1 MSSPALVLFRKEC
14 RVALRSTATWCV
26 FAACAS
32 LVGVFFVFALREA
45 AGGPGTLPELFCM
58 PLALAAPLPAAFF
71 TMGLFARE
79 RHNRTLETLLTAPV
93 TDAQTVLAKF
103 SAACLLS
110 LVALALCLPVFHAY
124 LRFAAPPPAWDPRAL
139 ASGWCAIAC
148 ATVLWTALGLFFSLL
163 CRHESAAGAATLI
176 AGLGISM
183 PVSGA
188 VELPFDS
195 ALAPYSLVA
204 FARGVAD
211 TRPLFVALSGA
222 AFLLFLSVRVLESR
236 RWLPSAAS

>member
-1 MSSPALVLFRKEC
+1 MSSPTAVLFRKEC

-32 LVGVFFVFALREA
+32 LVGLFFSLALREA
-45 AGGPGTLPELFCM
+45 AGGPATLPELFCT

-79 RHNRTLETLLTAPV
+79 RHNGTLETLLTAPV

-103 SAACLLS
+103 LAACLLA
-110 LVALALCLPVFHAY
+110 LVALALCLPVFEAY
-124 LRFAAPPPAWDPRAL
+124 LRFAAPPPPWDVRAL
-139 ASGWCAIAC
+139 AAGWGAIAC
-148 ATVLWTALGLFFSLL
+148 ATVLWTALGTFFSLL

-176 AGLGISM
+176 VGFGLSL

-188 VELPFDS
+188 VALPFGS
-195 ALAPYSLVA
+195 ALEPYSLVA

-211 TRPLFVALSGA
+211 TRPLFAALSGA
-222 AFLLFLSVRVLESR
+222 AFLLFCAVRVLESR
-236 RWLPSAAS
+236 RWLASAES

>member
-1 MSSPALVLFRKEC
+1 MPSPTAVLFRKEC

-32 LVGVFFVFALREA
+32 LVGLFFVFALRDA
-45 AGGPGTLPELFCM
+45 SGGSATLPELFCT
-58 PLALAAPLPAAFF
+58 PLALASPLPAAFF

-79 RHNRTLETLLTAPV
+79 RHNGTLETLLTAPI

-103 SAACLLS
+103 AAACLLS
-110 LVALALCLPVFHAY
+110 LAALALCLPVFHAY
-124 LRFAAPPPAWDPRAL
+124 LRFAAPPPDFDPLAL
-139 ASGWCAIAC
+139 AAGWGAIAA
-148 ATVLWTALGLFFSLL
+148 ATALWTAFGTFFSLL

-176 AGLGISM
+176 VGFGLAL

-188 VELPFDS
+188 VPFPFES
-195 ALAPYSLVA
+195 AVASYSLVS

-211 TRPLFVALSGA
+211 TRPLFAALSGTL
-222 AFLLFLSVRVLESR
+222 FLLFLSVRTLESR
-236 RWLPSAAS
+236 RWLRSSAE

>member
-1 MSSPALVLFRKEC
+1 MPSPTAVLFRKEC
-14 RVALRSTATWCV
+14 RVALRSPATWCV
-26 FAACAS
+26 FAACAA
-32 LVGVFFVFALREA
+32 LVGLFFAFTLRA
-45 AGGPGTLPELFCM
+45 RAGGPWTLPEVFCM

-79 RHNRTLETLLTAPV
+79 RHNGTLESLLTAPI

-110 LVALALCLPVFHAY
+110 LVSLALCLPLFRAY
-124 LRFAAPPPAWDPRAL
+124 LHVAAPPPEWDPLAL
-139 ASGWCAIAC
+139 AVGWCAVAA
-148 ATVLWTALGLFFSLL
+148 ATVLWTALGTLFSLL

-176 AGLGISM
+176 VAFGVSL

-188 VELPFDS
+188 IELPFES
-195 ALAPYSLVA
+195 ALAPYSIVA

-211 TRPLFVALSGA
+211 TRPLFAALSGTL
-222 AFLLFLSVRVLESR
+222 FLLFLSVRVLESR
-236 RWLPSAAS
+236 RWIAATRA

>member
-79 RHNRTLETLLTAPV
+79 RHNGTLETLLTAPV

-103 SAACLLS
+103 LAALLLS
-110 LVALALCLPVFHAY
+110 LVALALCLPVFRAY
-124 LRFAAPPPAWDPRAL
+124 LRFAAPPPPWDARAL
-139 ASGWCAIAC
+139 AAGCGAVAV
-148 ATVLWTALGLFFSLL
+148 ATVLWTALGTFFSLL

-176 AGLGISM
+176 AGLGISL
-183 PVSGA
+183 PFSGA
-188 VELPFDS
+188 VDLSLES
-195 ALAPYSLVA
+195 ALEPWSLVA
-204 FARGVAD
+204 FARGAAD
-211 TRPLFVALSGA
+211 TRPLFAALSGA
-222 AFLLFLSVRVLESR
+222 AFFLFFAVRVLESR
-236 RWLPSAAS
+236 RWLPSSSS

>member
-1 MSSPALVLFRKEC
+1 MPSPTAVLFRKEC
-14 RVALRSTATWCV
+14 RVALRFPATWCV

-32 LVGVFFVFALREA
+32 LVGLFFSFALRAA
-45 AGGPGTLPELFCM
+45 AGGAGTLPELFCT

-79 RHNRTLETLLTAPV
+79 RHNGTLETLLTAPV
-93 TDAQTVLAKF
+93 TDTQTVLAKF
-103 SAACLLS
+103 SAACLLA

-124 LRFAAPPPAWDPRAL
+124 LRLAAPPPEYDPLAL
-139 ASGWCAIAC
+139 AAGWCAVAA
-148 ATVLWTALGLFFSLL
+148 ATALWTALGTLFSLL

-176 AGLGISM
+176 VGFGISL

-188 VELPFDS
+188 IELPFDS

-211 TRPLFVALSGA
+211 TRPLFAALSGTL
-222 AFLLFLSVRVLESR
+222 FLLFLSVRVLESR
-236 RWLPSAAS
+236 RWLVSADA

>member
-79 RHNRTLETLLTAPV
+79 RHNGTLETLLTAPV

-110 LVALALCLPVFHAY
+110 LVALVLCLPVFHAY
-124 LRFAAPPPAWDPRAL
+124 LRFAAPPPPWDARSFA
-139 ASGWCAIAC
+139 AGCGAVAA
-148 ATVLWTALGLFFSLL
+148 ATVLWTALGTFFSLL

-176 AGLGISM
+176 AGLGLSL
-183 PVSGA
+183 PVSGT
-188 VELPFDS
+188 VELPVES
-195 ALAPYSLVA
+195 ALEPWSLVA

-211 TRPLFVALSGA
+211 TRPIFAALSGA
-222 AFLLFLSVRVLESR
+222 AFFLFFSVRVLESR
-236 RWLPSAAS
+236 RWLPSASS